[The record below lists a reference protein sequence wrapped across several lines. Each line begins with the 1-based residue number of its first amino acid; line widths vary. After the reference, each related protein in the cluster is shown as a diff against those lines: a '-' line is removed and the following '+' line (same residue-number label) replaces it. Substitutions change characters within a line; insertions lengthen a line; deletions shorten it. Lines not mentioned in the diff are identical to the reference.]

1 MGGNIY
7 WAYLKRCQMWKS
19 GETTGWMGKSDSHEL
34 IHGVKGDDTNLV
46 KLLRERGKK
55 RFCLANTNVAS
66 TVMDAAEAA
75 VCSVIL
81 PSGWSAVQ
89 AQEWLLDVKQLPTP
103 NPSKNR
109 M

>member
-1 MGGNIY
+1 M
-7 WAYLKRCQMWKS
+7 A
-19 GETTGWMGKSDSHEL
+19 
-34 IHGVKGDDTNLV
+34 
-46 KLLRERGKK
+46 
-55 RFCLANTNVAS
+55 
-66 TVMDAAEAA
+66 AAEAA